1 MRNFRQLAKDFV
13 IDRKIHGKNL
23 IFVEADPKKGFNY
36 SFYLY
41 IPPVAS
47 KKEMKSSILMDCLNN
62 YEDDLLAGMVE
73 NPEIVEMLIKK
84 LSKENIVVRA
94 GEDLELVEG
103 EDLELVDKDIK
114 AADSKD
120 KANNKKE
127 SFFKSLKRM
136 YDRIENALAPINRFS
151 HIEGFPVIVPIIP
164 GFMGSNVEAVNQV
177 KSQLDKD
184 VIQELAPQIRAMY
197 KYASKK
203 IEKITQ
209 ERYGENNRS

>member
-41 IPPVAS
+41 IPPVAL
-47 KKEMKSSILMDCLNN
+47 KDKILMDCLNN
-62 YEDDLLAGMVE
+62 YEDDLQAGEFE

-84 LSKENIVVRA
+84 LSKDNIVVRA
-94 GEDLELVEG
+94 GEDLEYI
-103 EDLELVDKDIK
+103 DNDIEEVY
-114 AADSKD
+114 SKD

-127 SFFKSLKRM
+127 NFFKSLKRM

-151 HIEGFPVIVPIIP
+151 HIEGFPIIVPIIP
-164 GFMGSNVEAVNQV
+164 GFMGSNIEAVNQV

-184 VIQELAPQIRAMY
+184 VIEKLAPQIKAMY
-197 KYASKK
+197 EYASKK
-203 IEKITQ
+203 IEKITE
-209 ERYGENNRS
+209 ERYGKNNRS

>member
-41 IPPVAS
+41 IPPVAL
-47 KKEMKSSILMDCLNN
+47 KDKILMDCLNN
-62 YEDDLLAGMVE
+62 YEDDLQAGEFE
-73 NPEIVEMLIKK
+73 NPEIVEMLTKK
-84 LSKENIVVRA
+84 LSKENNVVRA
-94 GEDLELVEG
+94 GEDLELI
-103 EDLELVDKDIK
+103 DNDIEEVH
-114 AADSKD
+114 SKD

-127 SFFKSLKRM
+127 NFFKSLKRM
-136 YDRIENALAPINRFS
+136 YDRMENALGPINRFS
-151 HIEGFPVIVPIIP
+151 HIEGFPIVVPIIP
-164 GFMGSNVEAVNQV
+164 GFMGSNIEAVNQV

-184 VIQELAPQIRAMY
+184 VIEDLAPQIRAMY

-203 IEKITQ
+203 IEKITE
-209 ERYGENNRS
+209 ERYGKNNRS